1 MVGNL
6 KADVSMQQ
14 STVGRFVDE
23 HNSDSGH
30 AGIGKFNEETSA
42 LEAELKRKNRFLP
55 LIFSMAA
62 LVVFGG
68 VVWYAYNWNRGEL
81 SPAALPV
88 ISAADTPVKE
98 RPADEGG
105 LAIPH
110 LDKAVLNDGLDGGE
124 GQKVEHLLPPPEE
137 PKALEIQ
144 AAAVE
149 TGPEA
154 GSATSSPVGDIPSV
168 AGESGA
174 AESSSP
180 EELSVA
186 EPAPV
191 VNEPAPVLAPASEPE
206 SEPEIVEVEEAPTAI
221 EEQPA
226 AVVREDSGAVEEAA
240 PLETSD
246 GGAEPPKATQQAAKP
261 TENAANL
268 PVDGGFIVQLAALQ
282 EPGKIDGEWRR
293 LQKSFP
299 SLLGDMELIVEKAD
313 IGGKTFYRL
322 QTGPFPTKATAED
335 VCAQLRV
342 KKQACILKKSKG

>member
-1 MVGNL
+1 M
-6 KADVSMQQ
+6 
-14 STVGRFVDE
+14 
-23 HNSDSGH
+23 
-30 AGIGKFNEETSA
+30 
-42 LEAELKRKNRFLP
+42 EAELRRKNRFLP

-68 VVWYAYNWNRGEL
+68 VVWYAYNWNRGDL

-110 LDKAVLNDGLDGGE
+110 LDKAVLNDGLDSGE
-124 GQKVEHLLPPPEE
+124 GQQVEHLLPPPEE
-137 PKALEIQ
+137 PKTLEIQ
-144 AAAVE
+144 TATVETAQEAESSIPSTTGETLTVTGGPAAA
-149 TGPEA
+149 
-154 GSATSSPVGDIPSV
+154 ATSSS
-168 AGESGA
+168 
-174 AESSSP
+174 
-180 EELSVA
+180 EELSEA
-186 EPAPV
+186 ETTTALG
-191 VNEPAPVLAPASEPE
+191 EPAPVLAPASESE

-221 EEQPA
+221 EEQP
-226 AVVREDSGAVEEAA
+226 VTTIVQEDSGAVEETA

-246 GGAEPPKATQQAAKP
+246 GGSETPKVTQQAEEPAEKVA
-261 TENAANL
+261 EL

-313 IGGKTFYRL
+313 VGGKTFYRL

-335 VCAQLRV
+335 ICAQLRV